1 MGGIFNRLADNE
13 RRGSLANRLRR
24 RRFALF
30 TQLLGGLPRPLRIVD
45 VGGTEN
51 YWEQMGF
58 AHEEGVS
65 IVLVNLREHK
75 VRHGNMQSIAGDA
88 RILQGS
94 DDNSFHIAFSNS
106 VIEHVGDFA
115 DQQRMVNAMRRV
127 APRIYLQTPNRYF
140 PLEPHFLFP
149 FFQFLPLRAR
159 VWLLMRF
166 KLGWYLRQRNLK
178 DAIKTAKSVR
188 LLSYNE
194 LRILFPMARIYRER
208 FLGLT
213 KSFVVVEGVG
223 N

>member
-30 TQLLGGLPRPLRIVD
+30 TQLLGGLPRPVRIVD

-58 AHEEGVS
+58 AGEEGVS
-65 IVLVNLREHK
+65 IVLVNLRESK
-75 VRHGNMQSIAGDA
+75 VKHGNMQSIAGDA
-88 RILQGS
+88 RILNGVG
-94 DDNSFHIAFSNS
+94 DNSFHIAFSNS
-106 VIEHVGDFA
+106 VIEHVGNFA

-140 PLEPHFLFP
+140 PIEPHFLFP
-149 FFQFLPLRAR
+149 FFQFFPLRAR

-166 KLGWYLRQRNLK
+166 KLGWYPRQGNLK
-178 DAIKTAKSVR
+178 DAVKVAKSVR
-188 LLSYNE
+188 LLTYNE

-208 FLGLT
+208 FLGIT
-213 KSFVVVEGVG
+213 KSFVVVEGFG

>member
-58 AHEEGVS
+58 AHEKGVS

-75 VRHGNMQSIAGDA
+75 VRHGNMQSIADDA
-88 RILQGS
+88 RILKGV

-106 VIEHVGDFA
+106 VIEHVGNFA

-166 KLGWYLRQRNLK
+166 KLGWYSRQSNLK
-178 DAIKTAKSVR
+178 DAIKVAKSVR

-213 KSFVVVEGVG
+213 KSFVVVEGFG